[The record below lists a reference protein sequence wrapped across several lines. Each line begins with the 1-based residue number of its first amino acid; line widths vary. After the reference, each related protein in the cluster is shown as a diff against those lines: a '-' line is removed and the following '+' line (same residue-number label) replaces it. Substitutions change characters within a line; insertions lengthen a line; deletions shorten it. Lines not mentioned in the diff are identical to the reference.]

1 MYATTSDYVIFN
13 YVCVSVELELQT
25 VVSYPIKILVTE
37 LFARAVFVLWS
48 HLSNPHLDSLLR
60 DNTVSLFF
68 IGLPLPHRSLG
79 IF

>member
-1 MYATTSDYVIFN
+1 MYATTSDYIIFN

-48 HLSNPHLDSLLR
+48 HLSNPHLD
-60 DNTVSLFF
+60 
-68 IGLPLPHRSLG
+68 
-79 IF
+79 